1 MKFIEKIERVIVL
14 SLLVMMVLVVLLST
28 IDLGWLIIKDI
39 ITPPVL
45 LLDINEL
52 LDIFGVFLLVLIG
65 VELLETVKMYLT
77 EKVVHVE
84 VVFTVAMIAIARK
97 VIILD
102 IKEVLSLTLIGIAA
116 IIVALSFG
124 YYLLTKN
131 IRLVQPQRLER
142 HTRVIVGAHVTGSD
156 RIRFERVPSWRNWV
170 HPALFR
176 EVNRIICFPPR
187 AQYGH
192 DRLSCPHPSE
202 VVGNLWTLSYDWIY
216 IPVGSVQ

>member
-1 MKFIEKIERVIVL
+1 MKFIEKIEKVIVL

-45 LLDINEL
+45 LLNINEL

-77 EKVVHVE
+77 EKLVHVE

-124 YYLLTKN
+124 YYLLTKKN
-131 IRLVQPQRLER
+131 ATSSTP
-142 HTRVIVGAHVTGSD
+142 TS
-156 RIRFERVPSWRNWV
+156 
-170 HPALFR
+170 
-176 EVNRIICFPPR
+176 
-187 AQYGH
+187 
-192 DRLSCPHPSE
+192 
-202 VVGNLWTLSYDWIY
+202 
-216 IPVGSVQ
+216 